1 MSSEMLT
8 IKGASLSSAMTSAV
22 AIQDMCEDFM
32 VSDVTNKNCYYNGD
46 FNGLQ
51 FTDDIDVRH
60 INPLTRHSLSQLC
73 AKLGVPVR
81 YIQSCIDK
89 GYPDLAADNI
99 NAWLDEYRKSLFI
112 RTYGDRIR
120 GVLSDRYTTLD
131 SPEVIEV
138 CEDTFGDDFKVK
150 GMYVSEER
158 LHLRIVQKNMLK
170 VKGEDLFAGVTIDS
184 SDVGRSI
191 LCVRFLIY
199 KQVCTNGLCI
209 SEGMGSIFAQRHVG
223 ISKDEFRE
231 GLVASLQSVPAII
244 PEIMDAIQ
252 CANRYDKE
260 LIDYRGFN
268 EEKQDRFV
276 SRIRALTKLPED
288 GVAKILETM
297 YDKYSVSRWGFVNSI
312 TEVAQDYTLDRRL
325 ELENVAG
332 KILLNG
338 GLIVA

>member
-1 MSSEMLT
+1 MSSEVIT
-8 IKGASLSSAMTSAV
+8 TKGASLSSAMTSAV

-32 VSDVTNKNCYYNGD
+32 VSDVTNKNCYYNDD
-46 FNGLQ
+46 FNGLR
-51 FTDDIDVRH
+51 FTDDSGVHH
-60 INPLTRHSLSQLC
+60 INHLTRHSLSQLC
-73 AKLGVPVR
+73 SKLGVPMR

-99 NAWLDEYRKSLFI
+99 NAWLDDYRKSLFI
-112 RTYGDRIR
+112 RTYGDRVR

-191 LCVRFLIY
+191 LCVRFFIY

-252 CANRYDKE
+252 CANSYDKE
-260 LIDYRGFN
+260 LVDYGKFDEN
-268 EEKQDRFV
+268 KQGRFV

-288 GVAKILETM
+288 GVAKIIETM

-312 TEVAQDYTLDRRL
+312 TEVAQDYTLERRL

-332 KILLNG
+332 KILLDG
-338 GLIVA
+338 SLIVA

>member
-8 IKGASLSSAMTSAV
+8 TKGASLSSALSSAL
-22 AIQDMCEDFM
+22 AIQGMCEDFM
-32 VSDVTNKNCYYNGD
+32 VSDVSNKNCYYNGD

-51 FTDDIDVRH
+51 FTDDSGVRH

-112 RTYGDRIR
+112 RTYGDRVR

-170 VKGEDLFAGVTIDS
+170 IKGEDLFAGVTIDS

-191 LCVRFLIY
+191 LCVRFFIY

-223 ISKDEFRE
+223 ISKDEFKE
-231 GLVASLQSVPAII
+231 GLVSSLQSVHVLI
-244 PEIMDAIQ
+244 PTFMDALK
-252 CANRYDKE
+252 CANSYDKE
-260 LIDYRGFN
+260 LIDYDSFD
-268 EEKQDRFV
+268 EEKRGRFV

-288 GVAKILETM
+288 GVEKVLETM
-297 YDKYSVSRWGFVNSI
+297 YNKYSVSRWGFVNSI
-312 TEVAQDYTLDRRL
+312 TEVAQDYTLERRL

-332 KILLNG
+332 KILLDG
-338 GLIVA
+338 RLIVT